1 MRKFPGKDS
10 ALSLPRAQVQSSV
23 WGVGVSKI
31 DLILHKTSGMA
42 TIRKRKKKKER
53 KGNVRRAIKRKR
65 QGCGGKRW
73 NNWSMEKAERV
84 ERRGKR
90 EMNEGIRKIREIRE
104 LSRDWCGRA

>member
-10 ALSLPRAQVQSSV
+10 ALLLPRAQVQSSV

-42 TIRKRKKKKER
+42 TIRKRKKKER

-65 QGCGGKRW
+65 QGCWGKRW

-84 ERRGKR
+84 ETRGKR

-104 LSRDWCGRA
+104 LSRAWSGRA

>member
-42 TIRKRKKKKER
+42 TIRKRKKKKR
-53 KGNVRRAIKRKR
+53 KGK
-65 QGCGGKRW
+65 
-73 NNWSMEKAERV
+73 
-84 ERRGKR
+84 
-90 EMNEGIRKIREIRE
+90 EM
-104 LSRDWCGRA
+104 

>member
-42 TIRKRKKKKER
+42 TIRKRKKKKGKER
-53 KGNVRRAIKRKR
+53 KCKKGNKEEETRVW
-65 QGCGGKRW
+65 GEE
-73 NNWSMEKAERV
+73 ME
-84 ERRGKR
+84 
-90 EMNEGIRKIREIRE
+90 
-104 LSRDWCGRA
+104 